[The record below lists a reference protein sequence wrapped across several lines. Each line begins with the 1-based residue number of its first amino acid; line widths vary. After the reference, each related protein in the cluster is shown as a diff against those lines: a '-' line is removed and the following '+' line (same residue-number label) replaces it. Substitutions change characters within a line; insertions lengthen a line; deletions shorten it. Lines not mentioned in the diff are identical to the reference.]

1 MMCSPIYNVKLG
13 KMTLEHNDKKLQRM
27 HDMERNGA
35 LMCAALIV
43 LSMLVVISFVVL
55 WLIV

>member
-1 MMCSPIYNVKLG
+1 MCSPIYNVKLG
-13 KMTLEHNDKKLQRM
+13 KMTLDHNDKKLQRM

-35 LMCAALIV
+35 LMCAALLM
-43 LSMLVVISFVVL
+43 LSMVVMISFIVY

>member
-1 MMCSPIYNVKLG
+1 MCSPIYNVKLG

-35 LMCAALIV
+35 LMCAALIA

-55 WLIV
+55 I

>member
-1 MMCSPIYNVKLG
+1 MCSPIYNVKLG
-13 KMTLEHNDKKLQRM
+13 KMTLDHNDKKLQRM

-43 LSMLVVISFVVL
+43 LSMLVVISLGVL

>member
-1 MMCSPIYNVKLG
+1 MCSPIYNVKLG
-13 KMTLEHNDKKLQRM
+13 KTTLDHNDKKLQRM
-27 HDMERNGA
+27 HDMEREGA